1 MELIVK
7 TTIAELKPESFS
19 RISINPLQPEF
30 LMVAIPGLGD
40 WGYDTKTGV
49 MAQYVSDEDFS
60 ERARSLKKRS
70 ANFEV
75 EVAKSLD

>member
-19 RISINPLQPEF
+19 RISINPVQPEF
-30 LMVAIPGLGD
+30 LMVAVPGLGD

-60 ERARSLKKRS
+60 ARVRSLKKRS

-75 EVAKSLD
+75 EVAKLVD

>member
-7 TTIAELKPESFS
+7 TTITELKPESFS
-19 RISINPLQPEF
+19 RISLNPLQPEF
-30 LMVAIPGLGD
+30 LTVSVPGLGN

-60 ERARSLKKRS
+60 ERVRSLKKRS

>member
-19 RISINPLQPEF
+19 SISLNPLQPEF
-30 LMVAIPGLGD
+30 LTVAVPGLGN

-60 ERARSLKKRS
+60 ARVRSLKKRS
-70 ANFEV
+70 ANFDV

>member
-7 TTIAELKPESFS
+7 TTIAELKPESFTS
-19 RISINPLQPEF
+19 ISINPLQPEF
-30 LMVAIPGLGD
+30 LTVAVPGLGN

-60 ERARSLKKRS
+60 TRVRSLKKRS